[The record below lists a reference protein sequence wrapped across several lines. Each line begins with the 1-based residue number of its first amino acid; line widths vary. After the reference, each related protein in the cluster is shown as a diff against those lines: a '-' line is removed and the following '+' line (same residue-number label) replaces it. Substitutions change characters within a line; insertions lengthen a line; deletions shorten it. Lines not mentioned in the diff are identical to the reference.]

1 MPEKRMLIVDDEL
14 LGRIDENRGEMS
26 RNEFLLFL
34 INNQMQEKE
43 SSPTTNKY
51 VSREEYAEFTQ
62 GMKELLR
69 HFFDFFIKDGLKQE
83 DPEITVAFHF
93 KDQAQ
98 KSQIDVFIN
107 PNRFKQVY

>member
-43 SSPTTNKY
+43 SSPTANKY

-83 DPEITVAFHF
+83 DPENGNFA
-93 KDQAQ
+93 DLAQ
-98 KSQIDVFIN
+98 KLQSLSASRIKPKN
-107 PNRFKQVY
+107 PK

>member
-14 LGRIDENRGEMS
+14 LSKIDKNRGEIS
-26 RNEFLLFL
+26 RSEFLSFL
-34 INNQMQEKE
+34 INNQLQENE
-43 SSPTTNKY
+43 PSPGSNKY

-83 DPEITVAFHF
+83 ESPEDGNFAEL
-93 KDQAQ
+93 AQ
-98 KSQIDVFIN
+98 RLQSLSTSKIKPKN
-107 PNRFKQVY
+107 PK